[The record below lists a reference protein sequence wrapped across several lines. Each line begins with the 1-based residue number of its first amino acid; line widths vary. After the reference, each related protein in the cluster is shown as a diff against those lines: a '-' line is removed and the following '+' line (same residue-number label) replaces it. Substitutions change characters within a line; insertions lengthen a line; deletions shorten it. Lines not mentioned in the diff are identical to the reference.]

1 MSDLAPFAPTKEE
14 PRTNPF
20 NSVTAPQNSPPATA
34 VTAPIEAPRVPLG
47 YSTDSGM
54 ASSNEASDA
63 QGQRIAYNA
72 ANPRVAGKTEEP
84 AASPVPAPSVTPSP
98 VPAPSVAPSQVHSA
112 YSYNRTAGSSEI
124 HSAVSSPQASP
135 VEEQQAVKPAAT
147 VAAPPPAARST
158 DAPAVASPRPGKG
171 GGHAAFG
178 HPTRPRRALPSH
190 MHKRAKP
197 KQILGTTDPFAT
209 PMHHG
214 GVSSPSAASSTAAAA
229 ATTTGASLT
238 TGARAHTYLP
248 GFPTQ

>member
-147 VAAPPPAARST
+147 
-158 DAPAVASPRPGKG
+158 
-171 GGHAAFG
+171 
-178 HPTRPRRALPSH
+178 
-190 MHKRAKP
+190 
-197 KQILGTTDPFAT
+197 DPFAT